1 MSTRVGCHALIQ
13 GIFPTQRSN
22 LCPLCL
28 LHCQAGSLPLTPSG
42 KPQYAFYLFIIM
54 YNSLDNPL
62 GEGGQGGSTVPL
74 IQDLK
79 TEAGEEYSAQVF
91 FLIHF
96 SLLNTVAASVLGKP
110 PLYLMPVLFEKELES
125 ARTCFPSQIQI
136 RDFIYFF

>member
-1 MSTRVGCHALIQ
+1 
-13 GIFPTQRSN
+13 
-22 LCPLCL
+22 
-28 LHCQAGSLPLTPSG
+28 
-42 KPQYAFYLFIIM
+42 M

-62 GEGGQGGSTVPL
+62 GRGGQGGSTVPL

-91 FLIHF
+91 FLIYF
-96 SLLNTVAASVLGKP
+96 SLLNRVAASVLGKP

-136 RDFIYFF
+136 RDFLKFL